1 MKKVEIVLVV
11 CVVLLA
17 GVIFTQK
24 DGAIRKFF
32 DDIIGT
38 AAIAEPQ
45 DTSLPAAPTQKSTK
59 SQAAP
64 VPAAKPEESAGA
76 ADNSS
81 QPVNTDAEAKPDES
95 ESSPETPVDPNGA
108 GGLDSIDDDFLKSL
122 AQSYSDVQFDPNYA
136 GPSVASEAKQEEIVA
151 VLDEDPMESINL
163 NNVEMK
169 NIVQTLGEWTKTPII
184 PTDDEIMTKRITIYA
199 TEKVPRSKALA
210 LIIDALKAK
219 GVILE
224 KNADRILLKPI
235 ATAKLGSIPTL
246 PADEPLARITDKS
259 QIVEKFFKLK
269 NYSPTRLVSIISP
282 LIADY
287 GHVTAME
294 DTKSI
299 SIIDTVENLIRIER
313 IITQLDVPESEQAV
327 EQIFEITNGD
337 PVEIVQVLQV
347 ILDTESRDR
356 RSGGFNPS
364 GSSGSSGS
372 SSAARPSSANDIKP
386 ATSVVIQQGQVPIK
400 LIPIPKHNWIIARGS
415 VDDVKRIGEWIA
427 KLDKIDAV
435 QSEQTIIQLRY
446 ADAREVASII
456 EDTITQVPGTN
467 LKTSVV
473 VQALPQSRQ
482 IVIFGT
488 ADNRKMVEKL
498 IAEIDL
504 PTQDVYIEKTFKL
517 KYADPDQIKENIDN
531 LYGESSMNSR
541 SSYGGLYGGYSSYNR
556 GGRSGSGADDSVV
569 KVVSYPTVNQVTVI
583 ASDKNMAKIE
593 KQITEEWDV
602 PLDIARDQYRI
613 VTVDNSDPVQLSN
626 LLTKLFS
633 GETSNSQ
640 DLFRFIFGGRSD
652 TQKKI
657 VGSLYGMLT
666 FEPVPDTKKI
676 IVISKIPEAYDVIEK
691 LIMQLDSQEK
701 AEVPHVITL
710 KYADPEDL
718 CDQLNALLNEA
729 GTQATLQRSSRG
741 LSDVEAD
748 GTVSSSSAGTATNDA
763 GTITPW
769 WTRQRTNST
778 EAMPTSNLIG
788 QVRFI
793 PVARSKAIL
802 VLAPP
807 EYLDDINKMVTE
819 LDQPGMQVMIKVVI
833 AEVNHSSMTSL
844 GVQLTTDSSM
854 VNAFTDNAANILS
867 GFVYN
872 GNIGSTVLDMT
883 ANLNTLISLLVK
895 KTNAKILNQPTLW
908 TKDNEEAVF
917 IKGQRVAFIQ
927 GDQDSANGITRS
939 FSYDDVGLTLRLRP
953 NITPEKAVD
962 MTINLIISQVEP
974 ERINDQVAVSNLD
987 TTTHLIVNDG
997 QTIML
1002 GGILFQNESNVKR
1015 KVPLLGDVPIMGE
1028 LFKHSEK
1035 QLSNDELLCFV
1046 TPYVIDSDNLNA
1058 IPADKD
1064 TKKQLEEP
1072 LKKMQEIRGNLD
1084 KAMEWLSSEVKEEN
1098 YDVKK
1103 DDKSGEVEIAVPDAA
1118 SSDKTVVV
1126 PAP

>member
-1 MKKVEIVLVV
+1 
-11 CVVLLA
+11 
-17 GVIFTQK
+17 
-24 DGAIRKFF
+24 
-32 DDIIGT
+32 
-38 AAIAEPQ
+38 
-45 DTSLPAAPTQKSTK
+45 
-59 SQAAP
+59 
-64 VPAAKPEESAGA
+64 
-76 ADNSS
+76 
-81 QPVNTDAEAKPDES
+81 
-95 ESSPETPVDPNGA
+95 
-108 GGLDSIDDDFLKSL
+108 
-122 AQSYSDVQFDPNYA
+122 
-136 GPSVASEAKQEEIVA
+136 
-151 VLDEDPMESINL
+151 
-163 NNVEMK
+163 
-169 NIVQTLGEWTKTPII
+169 
-184 PTDDEIMTKRITIYA
+184 
-199 TEKVPRSKALA
+199 
-210 LIIDALKAK
+210 
-219 GVILE
+219 
-224 KNADRILLKPI
+224 
-235 ATAKLGSIPTL
+235 
-246 PADEPLARITDKS
+246 
-259 QIVEKFFKLK
+259 
-269 NYSPTRLVSIISP
+269 
-282 LIADY
+282 
-287 GHVTAME
+287 
-294 DTKSI
+294 
-299 SIIDTVENLIRIER
+299 
-313 IITQLDVPESEQAV
+313 
-327 EQIFEITNGD
+327 
-337 PVEIVQVLQV
+337 
-347 ILDTESRDR
+347 
-356 RSGGFNPS
+356 
-364 GSSGSSGS
+364 
-372 SSAARPSSANDIKP
+372 
-386 ATSVVIQQGQVPIK
+386 
-400 LIPIPKHNWIIARGS
+400 
-415 VDDVKRIGEWIA
+415 
-427 KLDKIDAV
+427 
-435 QSEQTIIQLRY
+435 
-446 ADAREVASII
+446 
-456 EDTITQVPGTN
+456 
-467 LKTSVV
+467 
-473 VQALPQSRQ
+473 
-482 IVIFGT
+482 
-488 ADNRKMVEKL
+488 
-498 IAEIDL
+498 
-504 PTQDVYIEKTFKL
+504 
-517 KYADPDQIKENIDN
+517 
-531 LYGESSMNSR
+531 
-541 SSYGGLYGGYSSYNR
+541 
-556 GGRSGSGADDSVV
+556 
-569 KVVSYPTVNQVTVI
+569 
-583 ASDKNMAKIE
+583 
-593 KQITEEWDV
+593 
-602 PLDIARDQYRI
+602 
-613 VTVDNSDPVQLSN
+613 
-626 LLTKLFS
+626 
-633 GETSNSQ
+633 
-640 DLFRFIFGGRSD
+640 
-652 TQKKI
+652 
-657 VGSLYGMLT
+657 
-666 FEPVPDTKKI
+666 
-676 IVISKIPEAYDVIEK
+676 
-691 LIMQLDSQEK
+691 
-701 AEVPHVITL
+701 
-710 KYADPEDL
+710 
-718 CDQLNALLNEA
+718 
-729 GTQATLQRSSRG
+729 
-741 LSDVEAD
+741 
-748 GTVSSSSAGTATNDA
+748 
-763 GTITPW
+763 
-769 WTRQRTNST
+769 
-778 EAMPTSNLIG
+778 MPTSNLIG